1 MTQEKKMKV
10 RLRAYL
16 RSPAALRLLI
26 CLAGVA
32 VLVCMFEVA
41 IVPVRYNLAV
51 GMVPNVTI
59 SASKDVVDEISTEK
73 RRVQAAEAVT
83 PTYRFQDGVTESVLS
98 HFDQIFAQL
107 RVVRQYG
114 DTLPDQSAV
123 RVYSKEELQYAKN
136 MLTLITLRD
145 YQLTSLLH
153 STQTELEEA

>member
-73 RRVQAAEAVT
+73 RRVQAAESVT
-83 PTYRFQDGVTESVLS
+83 PTYRF
-98 HFDQIFAQL
+98 
-107 RVVRQYG
+107 
-114 DTLPDQSAV
+114 
-123 RVYSKEELQYAKN
+123 
-136 MLTLITLRD
+136 
-145 YQLTSLLH
+145 
-153 STQTELEEA
+153 